1 MAKETKQID
10 VNIASVIPGTRQAAS
25 FIGGMLGKAYTTVE
39 SRDCWQGGAE
49 GFENDKKAAATPGI
63 AKLITNRSP
72 KKYTLRT
79 QDIISAQFHRMG
91 ITGQTGIAINLRED
105 DTCDL
110 FFPLDGSNPVVTEKP
125 LGDAISA
132 ALRGEGE
139 NFFLDAEKV
148 AAIVNQANEAEVKNI
163 DTLIS
168 ALSKMKQ
175 NIQGTIIENEK
186 KAAEISKQWIDSKLE
201 GISFK
206 DVLNGSETSVL
217 NVHTATE

>member
-1 MAKETKQID
+1 MKETQKQID
-10 VNIASVIPGTRQAAS
+10 VNIAAVIPSTRQTAS
-25 FIGGMLGKAYTTVE
+25 FIGALLGKAYSTVE

-63 AKLITNRSP
+63 ASLITNRSP
-72 KKYTLRT
+72 KKYLLRI
-79 QDIISAQFHRMG
+79 QDIVSAQFHKQG

-110 FFPLDGSNPVVTEKP
+110 FFPLDGTNPVVTEKP

-148 AAIVNQANEAEVKNI
+148 AAVINEANKAEVKNI
-163 DTLIS
+163 DNLINI
-168 ALSKMKQ
+168 LSKMKQ
-175 NIQGTIIENEK
+175 NIQGAIIENEK
-186 KAAEISKQWIDSKLE
+186 KAVDISKQWIDSKMQ
-201 GISFK
+201 GIDIK
-206 DVLNGSETSVL
+206 DVLGGKETSVI